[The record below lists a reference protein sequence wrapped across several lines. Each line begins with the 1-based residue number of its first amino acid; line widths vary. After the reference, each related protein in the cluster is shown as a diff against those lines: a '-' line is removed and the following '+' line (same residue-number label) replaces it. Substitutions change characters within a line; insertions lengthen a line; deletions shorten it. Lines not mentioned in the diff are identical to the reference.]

1 MRAAIAA
8 LALGGLVACGS
19 QAPPPR
25 RVTNHGAA
33 RRSDPPRAPTRISL
47 SALAPPARPSSARS
61 RDGLGALVSELAREM
76 RRAGPASGAIVYDLT
91 AQRVLFARRAT
102 TPRPP
107 ASVEKI
113 YTSTAALALL
123 GPDARLYTTLLGN
136 GSLGAHGTWHGDI
149 YLHGGGDPTFGN
161 RGFDAIYAAGRGA
174 VVETLAQRLRA
185 AGIRRITGH
194 VIADE
199 SLFDTERGPVAYAG
213 AADLGDLGGQLSAL
227 TYNHGYVG
235 PSPGRSWHAPLTPA
249 TYAALEFTRALGRVG
264 VSAHPAQL
272 AHPAPAGAEVLA
284 SVASPPLSV
293 LLDLMNAPSDDFY
306 AELLLK
312 QLGVRF
318 GEAGTSTAG
327 AAVVTRVLAGYGLHP
342 RIVDGSGLSHR
353 DSTTP
358 RDVVQLLVDVSA
370 TPNGAVLRRS
380 LALAGV
386 SGTLTARMRG
396 TTAAR
401 RCEAK
406 TGTLNDVTNLA
417 GWCRDLSGHLIAF
430 AFFMDGESPFPGHAL
445 QDQML
450 ITIARDDP
458 ARA

>member
-1 MRAAIAA
+1 
-8 LALGGLVACGS
+8 
-19 QAPPPR
+19 
-25 RVTNHGAA
+25 
-33 RRSDPPRAPTRISL
+33 
-47 SALAPPARPSSARS
+47 
-61 RDGLGALVSELAREM
+61 M
-76 RRAGPASGAIVYDLT
+76 RRAGRSSGAIVYDLT
-91 AQRVLFARRAT
+91 AQRVLFALRAT

-113 YTSTAALALL
+113 YTSAAALQLL
-123 GPDARLYTTLLGN
+123 GPDARLYTTLLGR
-136 GSLGAHGTWHGDI
+136 GSLGARGTWHGDI
-149 YLHGGGDPTFGN
+149 YVHGGGDPTFGD
-161 RGFDAIYAAGRGA
+161 RAFDAVYSDGHGA
-174 VVETLAQRLRA
+174 LVETLARRLRA

-249 TYAALEFTRALGRVG
+249 TYAGLQFARALGRAG
-264 VSAHPAQL
+264 VSAHPAQS
-272 AHPAPAGAEVLA
+272 AHPAPSGAEVLA
-284 SVASPPLSV
+284 SVASPPLFV

-318 GEAGTSTAG
+318 GGAGTSAAG
-327 AAVVTRVLAGYGLHP
+327 AAVVTSVLAGYGLHP
-342 RIVDGSGLSHR
+342 RIVDGSGLSRR

-358 RDVVQLLVDVSA
+358 RDVVQLLVDLNA
-370 TPNGAVLRRS
+370 TPSGAVLRRS
-380 LALAGV
+380 LAVAGV
-386 SGTLTARMRG
+386 SGTLVARMRQ
-396 TTAAR
+396 TTAAG

-417 GWCRDLSGHLIAF
+417 GWCRDLSGHEIVF
-430 AFFMDGESPFPGHAL
+430 ALFMDGVSPLQGHAL